1 MKPNKARGRVM
12 GQDIRGKRLEPEG
25 LGVFHGMEE
34 EVRRCEGGQGTWP

>member
-12 GQDIRGKRLEPEG
+12 GQDVRGKRLEPEG
-25 LGVFHGMEE
+25 LGVFHGMKE